1 VNSEIVEEEPMS
13 TAHARKNDARL
24 DEDAFSLEEPTS
36 SAIPRIPIHLSAPLS
51 EAAAARQI
59 AIRSDEVVLLST
71 EDLEGCDLSGR
82 KIWTAIEL
90 THAEVAEVRQR
101 IMGTAAEAAA
111 HLAGSIRNSNRKK
124 GGGS

>member
-1 VNSEIVEEEPMS
+1 MS
-13 TAHARKNDARL
+13 TEHARNYEDHLDKDAH
-24 DEDAFSLEEPTS
+24 SLQEPTS
-36 SAIPRIPIHLSAPLS
+36 SAIPRIPIHLGAPIS

-82 KIWTAIEL
+82 KVWTAIEL
-90 THAEVAEVRQR
+90 THAETAEVRQR

-111 HLAGSIRNSNRKK
+111 HLAGSIRNSRKK
-124 GGGS
+124 KSEGS

>member
-1 VNSEIVEEEPMS
+1 MS
-13 TAHARKNDARL
+13 TAHARNNADRI
-24 DEDAFSLEEPTS
+24 DEALSLEEPTS
-36 SAIPRIPIHLSAPLS
+36 STVPRIPLQLSALQS
-51 EAAAARQI
+51 DAAGARQL

-71 EDLEGCDLSGR
+71 EDLDGCDLSGR

-111 HLAGSIRNSNRKK
+111 HLAGSIRNSKK
-124 GGGS
+124 KKSGGS

>member
-1 VNSEIVEEEPMS
+1 MS
-13 TAHARKNDARL
+13 TAHARNNDNLL
-24 DEDAFSLEEPTS
+24 DEEAHSLEEPTS
-36 SAIPRIPIHLSAPLS
+36 GAIPRIPISLSAPLS
-51 EAAAARQI
+51 EVAAARQI

-90 THAEVAEVRQR
+90 THAEIAEVRQR

-111 HLAGSIRNSNRKK
+111 HLAGRIRSSNKK
-124 GGGS
+124 KPGGS